1 MKTKHYIYKNLI
13 LFSVAPLIIFIAILH
28 YFAWQEQSRDFE
40 NKLVLVN
47 NNAVKDV
54 SEFIRQRESLVQIL
68 SQIERI
74 KLYLNDSNLGNPKKN
89 EEEQY
94 IDFIFQRIQEN
105 QEANLLQEEKNNIV
119 FELNLIDM
127 NGNIIASNI
136 ANNINQKNNK
146 FDELKQEINAEKV
159 YISNLVG
166 DYNNKTSLMIFA
178 KPVYLKDNCVGFIE
192 LVIDKKNME
201 INTIT
206 NEYKTIK
213 LLVFDK
219 GSNFI
224 KKSLDVNNTVMKDS
238 YEDNEV
244 DSELISKWFSTDKQ
258 TNNKG
263 FLNYKNKN
271 GQQLAYYSNIPN
283 TSWDVVATAD
293 KQELIKLFEKRILLA
308 TLGVVIF
315 CACLAIGG
323 WILTQKITKPLQ
335 AFIET
340 LEKIKA
346 GDFSAKFSNK
356 DGEFSEIAYIFNT
369 LMEKINRDKHE
380 LLQREECHRI
390 IMESAQES
398 IFEWDLE
405 EDTVYRSGKIT
416 DKYHYQKIYDE
427 EHKLIPPHTF
437 FVHPDD
443 REMYLKHTREVLEGK
458 MVPDIDIRVR
468 LNYSSEFNWYLLISK
483 AVFNEAGE
491 VSKIIVLLRDVD
503 KLKKEVEELQF
514 RAQVDLLTGLF
525 NKITT
530 EKIIRKYLDI
540 NARVGKHALIICD
553 LDNFKKLN
561 DTLGHAKGDNLLKC
575 FTDNLKL
582 SFRKDDI
589 VGRVGGD
596 EFIIFLKNVKSE
608 DAIVVKIE
616 AIQKALFDYC
626 EINSRQG
633 EQVCIP
639 DISVSFGV
647 AFSPDDGIT
656 FEELYEKADSAL
668 YLSKNQGKGRLT
680 IFEESKENTLT

>member
-105 QEANLLQEEKNNIV
+105 QEANLLKEEKNNIV

-136 ANNINQKNNK
+136 ANNINKKNNK
-146 FDELKQEINAEKV
+146 FDELKQEINSEKV

-561 DTLGHAKGDNLLKC
+561 DTLGHAKGDKLLKG

>member
-105 QEANLLQEEKNNIV
+105 QEANLLKEEKNNIV

-136 ANNINQKNNK
+136 ANNINKKNNK
-146 FDELKQEINAEKV
+146 FDELKQEINSEKV

-561 DTLGHAKGDNLLKC
+561 DTLGHAKGDKLLKG

-656 FEELYEKADSAL
+656 FEKLYEKADSAL

>member
-13 LFSVAPLIIFIAILH
+13 LFSVAPLIIFMVILH
-28 YFAWQEQSRDFE
+28 YFAWQEQSNDFE
-40 NKLVLVN
+40 TKLILVN
-47 NNAVKDV
+47 NNAVKDI

-68 SQIERI
+68 SQVDRI
-74 KLYLNDSNLGNPKKN
+74 KLYLNNINNSKSGKS
-89 EEEQY
+89 EEEY
-94 IDFIFQRIQEN
+94 INSIFQRIQEN
-105 QEANLLQEEKNNIV
+105 QEANLLQSGKDNNV
-119 FELNLIDM
+119 FELNLID
-127 NGNIIASNI
+127 NYGNLVASNV
-136 ANNINQKNNK
+136 NSNINKKSNRYEEIRQKL
-146 FDELKQEINAEKV
+146 DTEQV
-159 YISNLVG
+159 YISNLFG
-166 DYNNKTSLMIFA
+166 DYSNKTSLMIFA
-178 KPVYLKDNCVGFIE
+178 KPVYFGDKCEGFIE

-201 INTIT
+201 INIIT

-213 LLVFDK
+213 LLIFDK

-224 KKSLDVNNTVMKDS
+224 KKSIESNNPVMKDS

-258 TNNKG
+258 VNNKG

-271 GQQLAYYSNIPN
+271 GQQLAYYSNIPD

-293 KQELIKLFEKRILLA
+293 KQELIKIFERRILLA
-308 TLGVVIF
+308 TLGVAIF
-315 CACLAIGG
+315 CLCLAIGG
-323 WILTQKITKPLQ
+323 WIMTQKITKPLQ

-356 DGEFSEIAYIFNT
+356 EGEFSEIAYIFNT
-369 LMEKINRDKHE
+369 LMEKINKDKHE

-405 EDTVYRSGKIT
+405 DDTVYRSGKIT
-416 DKYHYQKIYDE
+416 DKYHYQKIYDD
-427 EHKLIPPHTF
+427 EHKIIPPHTF

-443 REMYLKHTREVLEGK
+443 RELYLKHTRKVMEGK
-458 MVPDIDIRVR
+458 TVPDIDIRVC
-468 LNYSSEFNWYLLISK
+468 LNNSSEFNWYLLISK
-483 AVFNEAGE
+483 AVFNEDGI
-491 VSKIIVLLRDVD
+491 VSKVIVLLRDVD

-530 EKIIRKYLDI
+530 EKVIRKFLDI
-540 NARVGKHALIICD
+540 NARIGKHALIICD

-561 DTLGHAKGDNLLKC
+561 DTLGHAKGDKLLKG

-596 EFIIFLKNVKSE
+596 EFIVFLKNIKSE
-608 DAIVVKIE
+608 EAIVVKIE
-616 AIQKALFDYC
+616 AIQKALHDYC

-633 EQVCIP
+633 QQVCIP

-680 IFEESKENTLT
+680 IFEETKENTLT

>member
-136 ANNINQKNNK
+136 ANNINKKNNK
-146 FDELKQEINAEKV
+146 FDELKQEINSEKV

-561 DTLGHAKGDNLLKC
+561 DTLGHAKGDKLLKG